1 MMRTRMMRRRK
12 TSWRMMLRMVR
23 MMPDI
28 CRKDINQQL
37 GEPKKVWSRRAGMM
51 MMMRTRRMIM
61 RMRTRRR
68 RMVSNICRKELDRQL
83 GEAKKGLAEANRDGQ
98 AAAARIRALHAEL
111 EEVRWA
117 VSWN

>member
-1 MMRTRMMRRRK
+1 
-12 TSWRMMLRMVR
+12 

-28 CRKDINQQL
+28 CRKDIDRQL

-68 RMVSNICRKELDRQL
+68 RRMSNICRKELDRQL